1 MTKANN
7 DAHSIKSYYVLAKSL
22 TGFDLLD
29 GDEEKQNKYLYIP
42 ESLINAERR
51 KENIKEGFLIAEAL
65 REIAK
70 WYFNN
75 VFTYQSDK
83 SYDDFIVADKINGV
97 SGHNIYMLGTGVDK
111 RIELLKDSSAN
122 TPIFGG
128 NYSNIGQ
135 KQGSDIEIRRK
146 ENDTTKTYYFK
157 RMTDNILEFNYDSL
171 CYIKASKEACE
182 NNHEYIKRSGS
193 KLNYY
198 IGCDKVSGFEYNDVG
213 DDCTR
218 FAFAVL
224 ELGTGEEA
232 KNLGD
237 LGDDAGQF
245 IEGTTIGGTIEKMS
259 AYFDI
264 YTGNSFIEEYNKG
277 LKDGDMLVSKIGDGE
292 SATKKNS
299 RNHCEFIY
307 NNTLNPIGVFGWGN
321 VKKTTNSRARF
332 SIKKNNTTNAEYV
345 YNSEDGTYYSAL
357 YRRKTQ

>member
-1 MTKANN
+1 
-7 DAHSIKSYYVLAKSL
+7 
-22 TGFDLLD
+22 
-29 GDEEKQNKYLYIP
+29 
-42 ESLINAERR
+42 
-51 KENIKEGFLIAEAL
+51 
-65 REIAK
+65 
-70 WYFNN
+70 
-75 VFTYQSDK
+75 
-83 SYDDFIVADKINGV
+83 
-97 SGHNIYMLGTGVDK
+97 MLGTGVDK
-111 RIELLKDSSAN
+111 RIELLKDDSAN

-128 NYSNIGQ
+128 NYSCIGQ
-135 KQGSDIEIRRK
+135 KQGSDIEIRKK
-146 ENDTTKTYYFK
+146 EDNKTYYFK
-157 RMTDNILEFNYDSL
+157 RMTDNIHEFNYDWL

-198 IGCDKVSGFEYNDVG
+198 INCDKVSGFEYNDVG

-232 KNLGD
+232 RNLGD
-237 LGDDAGQF
+237 LGVDASQF
-245 IEGTTIGGTIEKMS
+245 FDAATINKMTS
-259 AYFDI
+259 YFDI
-264 YTGNSFIEEYNKG
+264 YTGDSFIEEYNKG

-332 SIKKNNTTNAEYV
+332 SIKTNSSTNVKYIL
-345 YNSEDGTYYSAL
+345 NSEDGTYYSAL
-357 YRRKTQ
+357 YRRKIQ